1 MSARPTSVTV
11 IGDNSSALQVAAG
24 AGAALCEPA
33 CFCRVAW
40 QTVQLGYLRTSGM
53 FIVMLGLRIIPWLTH
68 LPRSHVEGLWMGG
81 FGTLHSPSAL
91 LTPRPCL
98 GSGLSRKPPFM
109 RAGRCLLCAR
119 EPLIGSLQPRI
130 QDRPQRRRLLCL
142 LIVQYMCLRPICN
155 LLRTRVKTPLTPQG
169 TELVGSTYI
178 ISLTT

>member
-1 MSARPTSVTV
+1 MRSLQPFRPRHTGVQLCV
-11 IGDNSSALQVAAG
+11 ICGSLPCPLVLHLSRSLGTTPLLFKSLQVQGRHCVSQLASAELLG
-24 AGAALCEPA
+24 KLS
-33 CFCRVAW
+33 R
-40 QTVQLGYLRTSGM
+40 LGYLRTSGM

-119 EPLIGSLQPRI
+119 EPLIGSLQPGSRTG
-130 QDRPQRRRLLCL
+130 
-142 LIVQYMCLRPICN
+142 LRGGDSCAC
-155 LLRTRVKTPLTPQG
+155 
-169 TELVGSTYI
+169 
-178 ISLTT
+178 